1 MVVVREEEGERK
13 TKIWHNIVVLFK
25 KKKGPFYRVCVKLN
39 YYF

>member
-25 KKKGPFYRVCVKLN
+25 KKKKGLFIECVLN
-39 YYF
+39 